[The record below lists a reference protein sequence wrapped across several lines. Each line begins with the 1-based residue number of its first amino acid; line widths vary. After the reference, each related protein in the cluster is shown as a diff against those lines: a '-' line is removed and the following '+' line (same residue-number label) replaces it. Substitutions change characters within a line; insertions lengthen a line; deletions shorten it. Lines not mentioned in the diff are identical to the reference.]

1 MDDEPITPAQVVAW
15 GRLGT
20 GTKKAGLLC
29 CWTPKEKCD
38 TKKEVEAEE
47 EDQPYEK
54 VDADLGEVEFY
65 SLEWASFG

>member
-1 MDDEPITPAQVVAW
+1 VAW

-29 CWTPKEKCD
+29 CW
-38 TKKEVEAEE
+38 EAPEE
-47 EDQPYEK
+47 E
-54 VDADLGEVEFY
+54 GEVGGEGDKVGEVDFY